1 MIWEQI
7 DVVVAV
13 ACFAGLALFMIRND
27 TPSNWWG
34 PMSHSPNRAHDTPS
48 AKAMSRR
55 NPFSSRNRT
64 RHRDYRVAKPG
75 LGALPDEWSRSTPSS
90 RNE

>member
-34 PMSHSPNRAHDTPS
+34 PMTHGPNRAHDTQRES
-48 AKAMSRR
+48 
-55 NPFSSRNRT
+55 
-64 RHRDYRVAKPG
+64 
-75 LGALPDEWSRSTPSS
+75 DEQAQSILVKK
-90 RNE
+90 

>member
-34 PMSHSPNRAHDTPS
+34 PMSHSPNRAHDAQRES
-48 AKAMSRR
+48 
-55 NPFSSRNRT
+55 
-64 RHRDYRVAKPG
+64 
-75 LGALPDEWSRSTPSS
+75 DEQAQSILVKK
-90 RNE
+90 

>member
-34 PMSHSPNRAHDTPS
+34 Q
-48 AKAMSRR
+48 
-55 NPFSSRNRT
+55 
-64 RHRDYRVAKPG
+64 
-75 LGALPDEWSRSTPSS
+75 
-90 RNE
+90 

>member
-34 PMSHSPNRAHDTPS
+34 PMSHSPNRAERELVERMRALGLRSDVDE
-48 AKAMSRR
+48 KAGADQPAADAGSD
-55 NPFSSRNRT
+55 T
-64 RHRDYRVAKPG
+64 RH
-75 LGALPDEWSRSTPSS
+75 
-90 RNE
+90 